1 MSATGALKPRFF
13 ATGEAFREWLEK
25 NHATRRELLVGFWKR
40 GTGRPSLTWPE
51 SVDEA
56 LGFGWIDGV
65 RKRIDEE
72 SYTIRFTPRQAR
84 SAWSRVNVERMAVL
98 EREGRVAP
106 AGRAA
111 FARRS
116 EERSGTYSYEQRA
129 AAKLDADSERRFRAA
144 RAAWKW
150 FKAQPP
156 GYRTTATF
164 WVVSA
169 KREETRRR
177 RLEQLIECSAAGRA
191 IPPLERLGAKT
202 RSSSSKSRKQKTAK
216 PGPRRPR

>member
-1 MSATGALKPRFF
+1 MSATGAAEAPLLRDRGGVPGV
-13 ATGEAFREWLEK
+13 AGEEPP
-25 NHATRRELLVGFWKR
+25 TRRELLVGFWKR

-56 LGFGWIDGV
+56 LCFGWIDGV
-65 RKRIDEE
+65 RRRIDEE
-72 SYTIRFTPRQAR
+72 SYTIRFTPRQAK
-84 SAWSRVNVERMAVL
+84 SAWSRVNVERMAEL

-150 FKAQPP
+150 FEAQPP
-156 GYRTTATF
+156 GYRRTATF

-169 KREETRRR
+169 KREATRRR
-177 RLEQLIECSAAGRA
+177 RLEQLVECSAAGRA
-191 IPPLERLGAKT
+191 IPPLERL
-202 RSSSSKSRKQKTAK
+202 RPSKK
-216 PGPRRPR
+216 PARGRGGK

>member
-1 MSATGALKPRFF
+1 MSAAGATKPRFF
-13 ATGEAFREWLEK
+13 ATAAAFRRWLER

-56 LGFGWIDGV
+56 LCFGWIDGV

-72 SYTIRFTPRQAR
+72 SYTIRFTPRRAA
-84 SAWSRVNVERMAVL
+84 SAWSRVNVQRMAEL

-116 EERSGTYSYEQRA
+116 EKHSGSYSYEQRRNA
-129 AAKLDADSERRFRAA
+129 QLDAGSERRFRASP
-144 RAAWKW
+144 AAWKW
-150 FKAQPP
+150 FRAQPP
-156 GYRTTATF
+156 GYRRTATF
-164 WVVSA
+164 WVASA

-177 RLEQLIECSAAGRA
+177 RLDQLIECSAAGRA
-191 IPPLERLGAKT
+191 IPPLERLRPGRVPARGRGAK
-202 RSSSSKSRKQKTAK
+202 
-216 PGPRRPR
+216 

>member
-1 MSATGALKPRFF
+1 MSRRFF
-13 ATGEAFREWLEK
+13 ATAAAFRKWLER
-25 NHATRRELLVGFWKR
+25 HHGSERELFVGFYKR

-56 LGFGWIDGV
+56 LCFGWIDGV
-65 RKRIDEE
+65 RRRIDEE
-72 SYTIRFTPRQAR
+72 SYEIRFTPRKAE
-84 SAWSRVNVERMAVL
+84 STWSRVNVERMAEL
-98 EREGRVAP
+98 ERAGRVAP

-116 EERSGTYSYEQRA
+116 EKRSGTYSYEQRHR
-129 AAKLDADSERRFRAA
+129 AKLDAASERRFRAA

-150 FKAQPP
+150 FEAQAP
-156 GYRTTATF
+156 GYRRTAIF

-191 IPPLERLGAKT
+191 IPPLEQLGARTRTPRSKT
-202 RSSSSKSRKQKTAK
+202 RGK
-216 PGPRRPR
+216 